1 MQPITTTS
9 MSSNGQVVIPEVIRK
24 QMKLK
29 AESKFMVT
37 TGNGSVILKA
47 IDASSAR
54 DIDGITIGSDRLPR
68 NNGLSE
74 DAIERVISGV
84 RGQY

>member
-1 MQPITTTS
+1 MQSITTTS
-9 MSSNGQVVIPEVIRK
+9 MSSKGQVVIPEAIRK
-24 QMKLK
+24 QMKLT
-29 AESKFMVT
+29 AEARFMVT
-37 TGNGSVILKA
+37 TGKGSVILKT
-47 IDASSAR
+47 IESSSTR
-54 DIDGITIGSDRLPR
+54 EIDGIVIGSDRLAQ